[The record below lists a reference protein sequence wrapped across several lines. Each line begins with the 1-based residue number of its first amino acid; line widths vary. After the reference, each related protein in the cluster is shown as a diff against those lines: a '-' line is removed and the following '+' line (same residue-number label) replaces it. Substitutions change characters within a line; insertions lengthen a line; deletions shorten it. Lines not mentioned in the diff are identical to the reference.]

1 MYNVSAAFLQ
11 ELRRSS
17 MLVAVEVVASNGTI
31 LSVEDGSVDMDS
43 TRNITRTASLT
54 LTPTE
59 TLSAIGVY
67 NLVMTPGIEITI
79 RRGLIINGITEYVTL
94 GVFTTDSA
102 DFSIDVEGTV
112 SWTGSDRSKRISRAR
127 FVNAYKIVK
136 NTLLATAGADLLL
149 NRYAE
154 TIYNFSNVLDT
165 IEHKVVYD
173 AGDQSDPWASARKLF
188 GDHGFDLHFNGD
200 GTAVAKT
207 VPDPATEDPVFDFGA
222 GETNLVLDGTISGT
236 LEATFNGVVATGEG
250 SGNRTPKRSVV
261 WDTDPTSP
269 TFFQGGFGQIPYF
282 YSSPLLTSTA
292 KCTTAATAILAQ
304 LKGSMTQ
311 LSWTAVTNPALE
323 PLDVIAITYN
333 GVTSRFVIDA
343 LTIPLRASDAITARA
358 RETSTVPFSVLVEQ
372 NGAN

>member
-1 MYNVSAAFLQ
+1 
-11 ELRRSS
+11 
-17 MLVAVEVVASNGTI
+17 MLVAVEVTASNGTT
-31 LSVEDGSVDMDS
+31 LSVEDGSVDMDA

-54 LTPTE
+54 LTPTA

-79 RRGLIINGITEYVTL
+79 RRGLIINGAAEYVTL

-102 DFSIDVEGTV
+102 DFSIDVEGTI

-136 NTLLATAGADLLL
+136 NTALATAGANLLL

-154 TIYNFSNVLDT
+154 TVYNFSNVLDT

-188 GDHGFDLHFNGD
+188 SDHGYDLHFDGD
-200 GTAVAKT
+200 GTAVAQV
-207 VPDPATEDPVFDFGA
+207 VPDPATTDPVFDFGA
-222 GETNLVLDGTISGT
+222 GETNLVLDGVISGT
-236 LEATFNGVVATGEG
+236 LEATYNGVVATGEG
-250 SGNRTPKRSVV
+250 SGNTTPKRAVV

-269 TFFQGGFGQIPYF
+269 TYFQGGFGQIPYF
-282 YSSPLLTSTA
+282 YSSPLLTTVA
-292 KCTTAATAILAQ
+292 KCTTAATAILAL
-304 LKGSMTQ
+304 LKGNTSQ
-311 LSWTAVTNPALE
+311 ISWSAVTNPALQ

-358 RETSTVPFSVLVEQ
+358 RETSTVPFTVLVEQ
-372 NGAN
+372 SGAN